1 MNKNSDMH
9 PSRFIFIFLDGV
21 GIGKTV
27 DSNPFVA
34 AKSDFL
40 PFADTW
46 CTLPDKT
53 PVKAIDACLGV
64 GGIPMSATGQT
75 SLFTG
80 INVARILNCHKDS
93 YPDNLMRRIIKKN
106 NIFSRIK
113 ANHCKVRFL
122 NAYPECAHFFTADY
136 VRIQDSGQILFSDQF
151 PRNMISTISVTS
163 CMMLSSH
170 MTPFG
175 TGDISAERSLYHDFS
190 NLSLRER
197 GIDLPEFSPEKAAEI
212 IFDTS
217 RHYDFILY
225 EFFRTDL
232 YGHGYPIADCILLIR
247 ELNRLVKH
255 LISLLNK
262 ENDTLL
268 ITSDHGNLE
277 DFTNRLHTTNPVPL
291 ISWGFK
297 GDELRERINSI
308 ADVTPVILEFFKNNF
323 F

>member
-1 MNKNSDMH
+1 MNNNSNLAR
-9 PSRFIFIFLDGV
+9 SRLIFIFLDGV

-34 AKSDFL
+34 AKSEFL
-40 PFADTW
+40 PFSDSW

-64 GGIPMSATGQT
+64 KGIPMSATGQT

-80 INVARILNCHKDS
+80 INIPRILNCHKDS

-113 ANHCKVRFL
+113 ANNFKVRFL
-122 NAYPECAHFFTADY
+122 NTYPDCSLYFTPDY
-136 VRIQDSGQILFSDQF
+136 IRIQDSGQILFSDQF
-151 PRNMISTISVTS
+151 PRNMRSTISVTS

-175 TGDISAERSLYHDFS
+175 TEDIIAERSLYHDFS
-190 NLSLRER
+190 NLSLREK
-197 GIDLPEFSPEKAAEI
+197 GIDFPKFSPEKAAEI
-212 IFDTS
+212 VFNTS
-217 RHYDFILY
+217 RDYDFTLY
-225 EFFRTDL
+225 EFFQTDM
-232 YGHGYPIADCILLIR
+232 YGHGYSMADCVNLIL

-255 LISLLNK
+255 LISLLSK

-297 GDELRERINSI
+297 GAELRERISSI
-308 ADVTPVILEFFKNNF
+308 TDVTPGILEFFKNNF